1 MQGLKDQAM
10 VDDAA
15 FARAWTDSRDSLKP
29 RSAWAVKR
37 ELTARGVDSSVAAE
51 AVGTIDDEDS
61 AYRAGLSHSRKLT
74 GQDLDTFRRRL
85 WGFLRRR
92 GFSDSISRHAISRL
106 WDEMSDG
113 RGELTADHTQA
124 VE

>member
-1 MQGLKDQAM
+1 MHGLKDQAM

-37 ELTARGVDSSVAAE
+37 EMTARGVDSSVAEE
-51 AVGTIDDEDS
+51 AVGAIDDEDS
-61 AYRAGLSHSRKLT
+61 AYRAGLPHSRKLA
-74 GQDLDTFRRRL
+74 GESLDTFRRRL

-92 GFSDSISRHAISRL
+92 GFSDSVSRRTMDRL
-106 WDEMSDG
+106 WAETRSASQGGDG
-113 RGELTADHTQA
+113 NGE
-124 VE
+124 